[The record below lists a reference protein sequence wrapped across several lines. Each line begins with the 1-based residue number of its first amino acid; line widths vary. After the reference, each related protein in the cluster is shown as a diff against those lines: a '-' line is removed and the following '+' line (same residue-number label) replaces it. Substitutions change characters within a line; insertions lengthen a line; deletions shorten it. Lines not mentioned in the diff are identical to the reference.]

1 MSWRYT
7 GLSILILVAFLA
19 MKIPPLLSSSPE
31 VQPSWL
37 LPPSYDDPEGR
48 LAMGYKLPLQCAD
61 VWSLELLKGISDT
74 LAFEIMAKRFEIA
87 RSVRSEGEINALQ
100 HAHGIGEKTA
110 SKLLPYL
117 DLTERCEVSEKFEVW
132 DDRP

>member
-1 MSWRYT
+1 MSWRTT
-7 GLSILILVAFLA
+7 GLSILILLAFLA
-19 MKIPPLLSSSPE
+19 VRITYLLSRPPQA
-31 VQPSWL
+31 QPSWF

-48 LAMGYKLPLQCAD
+48 LAMGHKLPLQCAD

-74 LAFEIMAKRFEIA
+74 LACEIVAKRFEIA
-87 RSVRSEGEINALQ
+87 RSVRSEGHLNALQ

-117 DLTERCEVSEKFEVW
+117 DLTERCELSETFEVW
-132 DDRP
+132 NDRP

>member
-19 MKIPPLLSSSPE
+19 MKIPPLLSPSPE

-74 LAFEIMAKRFEIA
+74 LAFEIVAKRFEIA
-87 RSVRSEGEINALQ
+87 RSVRSEGELNALQ
-100 HAHGIGEKTA
+100 HAHGIGGKPRA
-110 SKLLPYL
+110 SFSPI
-117 DLTERCEVSEKFEVW
+117 
-132 DDRP
+132 